1 VQPSGRSGLTTPES
15 IPPGLPGRK
24 GGANDTVCSGDQPF
38 GQASRAGMVSMAE
51 LFDGSAS
58 LPPAAVAV
66 FVISSAA
73 VPAMFTTIV
82 IGG

>member
-1 VQPSGRSGLTTPES
+1 
-15 IPPGLPGRK
+15 
-24 GGANDTVCSGDQPF
+24 
-38 GQASRAGMVSMAE
+38 MVSMAE

-73 VPAMFTTIV
+73 VPAMLTTIV